1 MKLREQVTAQKEQ
14 IKDLQIQ
21 LRNEQDKNKELLVN
35 YEQKEREYEQKE
47 RELGSSHIL
56 NKQLRSKVTTLSK
69 MVTIITNDLNSTQ
82 HGLVPSTTSSPPVQQ
97 KIEDQPHPITTPSPP
112 LQQKREDQPRPNK
125 RLRTDSSNKPTN
137 NLKWS
142 RRNDSEQSGKS
153 TTLCTYHQRGNC
165 HFGDKCKNSH

>member
-21 LRNEQDKNKELLVN
+21 LRNKDDRYKELLVN
-35 YEQKEREYEQKE
+35 YEQKE

-82 HGLVPSTTSSPPVQQ
+82 HGLVPSTTPSPPVQQ
-97 KIEDQPHPITTPSPP
+97 KREDQPHPITTSSPP
-112 LQQKREDQPRPNK
+112 LQQKIEDQPRPNK

-153 TTLCTYHQRGNC
+153 TTPCTYHQRGNC